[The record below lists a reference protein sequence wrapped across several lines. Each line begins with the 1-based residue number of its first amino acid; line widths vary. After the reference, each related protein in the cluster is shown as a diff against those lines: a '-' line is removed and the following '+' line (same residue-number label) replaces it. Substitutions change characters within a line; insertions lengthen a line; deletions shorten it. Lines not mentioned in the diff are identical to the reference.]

1 MKFPYARYGHVFM
14 PVIPVT
20 VSWGDKC
27 VVTEA
32 LVDSGAA
39 SSIFD
44 AQFAELLGIDAIE
57 DGERME
63 FEGVSGHRLVG
74 YQHDVTLEIG
84 GRKFSNLAVAFSR
97 GMPDNAVN
105 ILGQQGFFEICPIK
119 FTYRI
124 KEIDIMTGSIPPPRK
139 RVS

>member
-1 MKFPYARYGHVFM
+1 MKFPYTRIGSLFM

-20 VSWGDKC
+20 ISAGSRC
-27 VVTEA
+27 IVTEA

-44 AQFAELLGIDAIE
+44 AQFAEAVGIE
-57 DGERME
+57 DLEANGIAVE

-74 YQHDVTLEIG
+74 FQHDVTLEVG
-84 GRKFSNLAVAFSR
+84 GNRFPNVTIAFSR
-97 GMPDNAVN
+97 DMPDNAVN

-119 FTYRI
+119 FTYSA
-124 KEIDIMTGSIPPPRK
+124 KEIDLMIGSRQPQ
-139 RVS
+139 